1 MSVSDIFCLWVHY
14 PIMLFRSL
22 IAVLALACAA
32 GAGAT
37 ADTDA
42 ADLEITTGHYP
53 PWAGTELP
61 GEGVIN
67 RLVTAAFATQGL
79 SVNYVH
85 LPWKRALEETRRG
98 NYPASSFWL
107 PGEGQRQFLQLSD
120 PLIDT
125 RTVFFQRASDPP
137 VSWEQME
144 DLAPYRIGATIGFTY
159 TPAFYE
165 AVDQGLIRVL
175 FVPDERQNLK
185 LLFGHRI
192 DLFAASEF
200 TGLLMANELGIERDR
215 LRIVHPPLIQSPVYL
230 LFSTRHPQGARLM
243 SKFNKGF
250 RLIRATGEYQR
261 ILDQAGFSNSALK
274 TSD

>member
-1 MSVSDIFCLWVHY
+1 
-14 PIMLFRSL
+14 MLFRPFIS
-22 IAVLALACAA
+22 VLALVYAMWA
-32 GAGAT
+32 GAAE
-37 ADTDA
+37 DTDA
-42 ADLEITTGHYP
+42 TELEIATGHYP
-53 PWAGTELP
+53 PWAGSELP

-67 RLVTAAFATQGL
+67 QLVTAAFATQGL

-98 NYPASSFWL
+98 DYPASSFWL
-107 PGEGQRQFLQLSD
+107 PGADQRQFLQLSD
-120 PLIDT
+120 PLIKDT

-137 VSWEQME
+137 VKWEQIE

-175 FVPDERQNLK
+175 FVPDDRQNLK

-200 TGLLMANELGIERDR
+200 TGLMMAKELGIERDR

-230 LFSTRHPQGARLM
+230 LFSTQHPQGARLM
-243 SKFNKGF
+243 AEFNEGL
-250 RLIRATGEYQR
+250 RRIHASGEYQR
-261 ILDQAGFSNSALK
+261 ILERAGLAHSALK
-274 TSD
+274 ISD